1 MQPEKNYRRPRDSWP
16 QSKRNW
22 LLPRERYPVC
32 RGLSNLL
39 LIVLMLTTALC
50 YVSCGTTKK
59 SQTEQTLT
67 SSTSERTDTTAAMAR
82 LIRTQTVPE
91 SKVRLTVSV
100 DSLLKLPA
108 GAAYRESNGRAHV
121 EATQKE
127 GIIYIIGTCDSLQRQ
142 VEYYEALY
150 HTARDALEQYERSLK
165 REQHKTRETSIWPE
179 IGLLIFGFIAGALS
193 TIYITK
199 EKLFKN
205 G

>member
-1 MQPEKNYRRPRDSWP
+1 M
-16 QSKRNW
+16 
-22 LLPRERYPVC
+22 
-32 RGLSNLL
+32 
-39 LIVLMLTTALC
+39 
-50 YVSCGTTKK
+50 
-59 SQTEQTLT
+59 
-67 SSTSERTDTTAAMAR
+67 
-82 LIRTQTVPE
+82 
-91 SKVRLTVSV
+91 

-108 GAAYRESNGRAHV
+108 GAAYRESNNRAHV

-150 HTARDALEQYERSLK
+150 HTARDALEQYERLK
-165 REQHKTRETSIWPE
+165 KEQHKTCETSICPE